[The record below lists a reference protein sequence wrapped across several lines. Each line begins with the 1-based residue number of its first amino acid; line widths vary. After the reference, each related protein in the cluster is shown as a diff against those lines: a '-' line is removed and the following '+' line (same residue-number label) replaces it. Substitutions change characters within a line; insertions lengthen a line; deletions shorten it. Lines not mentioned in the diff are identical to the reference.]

1 MRAKREKAKT
11 FAEMVDEVPETRRSP
26 HEISSLN
33 VIADREWFDQN
44 GKRWHM
50 RGQPLNPK
58 QARRA
63 LSRGDVPI
71 AHFDCYGPDAIISG
85 SERDALMGRVRE
97 FLDDGPVGGGNG
109 FVLAEF
115 QDDEGSDILVV
126 EGDCC

>member
-1 MRAKREKAKT
+1 VRAKREQAKT

-26 HEISSLN
+26 HQISSLN

-50 RGQPLNPK
+50 RGRPLDLK
-58 QARRA
+58 QARRV
-63 LSRGDVPI
+63 LNRRDVPI
-71 AHFDCYGPDAIISG
+71 AHFDCYGPDAIVAG
-85 SERDALMGRVRE
+85 SERDALIGRVRE
-97 FLDDGPVGGGNG
+97 SLDEGPFGGGNG

-115 QDDEGSDILVV
+115 RDDDGNDILVI